1 LDRVSGENGEQPI
14 LSVFIDKE
22 KSTFEN
28 KLCNIKEH
36 EEGIIS
42 DSTVEKIR
50 FLLEKALPNI
60 RKEEYEVFI
69 REESPIINII
79 YDVEDVSVNMNSI
92 NPIKNTEHYEKLEK
106 EILKSAEVDLEIAV
120 R

>member
-1 LDRVSGENGEQPI
+1 MDRVSGENGEQPI

-28 KLCNIKEH
+28 ILCKIEEH

-42 DSTVEKIR
+42 ESTVEKII

-60 RKEEYEVFI
+60 G
-69 REESPIINII
+69 REECDVLIKEGSPIINIT
-79 YDVEDVSVNMNSI
+79 YDVEEVSVYINSI
-92 NPIKNTEHYEKLEK
+92 NSIRNTEHYNKLEK

>member
-1 LDRVSGENGEQPI
+1 MDRVSNENGEQPI
-14 LSVFIDKE
+14 LSVLIDKE

-42 DSTVEKIR
+42 DSTAEKIR
-50 FLLEKALPNI
+50 FLLEKALPSI
-60 RKEEYEVFI
+60 GREEYDTLV
-69 REESPIINII
+69 REDSGIINII
-79 YDVEDVSVNMNSI
+79 YDVEDVSINMNSI
-92 NPIKNTEHYEKLEK
+92 NSIKSTEDYEKLEK